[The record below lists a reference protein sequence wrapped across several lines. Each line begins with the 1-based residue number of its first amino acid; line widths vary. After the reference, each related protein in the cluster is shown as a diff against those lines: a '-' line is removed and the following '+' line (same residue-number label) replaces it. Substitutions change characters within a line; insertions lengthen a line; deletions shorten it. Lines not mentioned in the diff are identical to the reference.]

1 MYLAYHLPS
10 ITTEQSICQQLL
22 SNVFSMVITLILSML
37 LFDLCHSSAYLNK
50 FWHSRLVANLHGGM
64 TGPHQEEITAMTVL
78 LSMAKFS
85 SFTSEHLQRLLFTQ
99 LQTNNNKK
107 KKNNTTIKEAAKIM
121 TTIFSHY
128 QMYNKYITSEPWCH
142 SDDRCASARWKR
154 DGWLEVDGYPSAR
167 KIDLM
172 LLRPWP
178 LISDPENLTA
188 IPTRMLNICGKFHWN
203 SSTR

>member
-1 MYLAYHLPS
+1 
-10 ITTEQSICQQLL
+10 
-22 SNVFSMVITLILSML
+22 
-37 LFDLCHSSAYLNK
+37 
-50 FWHSRLVANLHGGM
+50 VANLHGGM

-128 QMYNKYITSEPWCH
+128 QMYNKYITSEP
-142 SDDRCASARWKR
+142 
-154 DGWLEVDGYPSAR
+154 
-167 KIDLM
+167 
-172 LLRPWP
+172 
-178 LISDPENLTA
+178 
-188 IPTRMLNICGKFHWN
+188 
-203 SSTR
+203 